1 MKTQNVYGVEMTE
14 LENMI
19 FSKWVSNNGI
29 AMNTKTIE
37 ERRKITSDW
46 LSSEQNNILNHDT
59 DN

>member
-1 MKTQNVYGVEMTE
+1 MKMENVYGVEMTE

-37 ERRKITSDW
+37 ERRIITSDW
-46 LSSEQNNILNHDT
+46 LLNTREQNNL
-59 DN
+59 